1 MDRESQKSKNK
12 PVLASFLMPK
22 AMKDPVYACCKMN
35 YLYLDDLFENLQSTM
50 VGSFYVTMHNNLS
63 DVVKT
68 RDMILGDPF
77 LCQNKFNLKTI
88 TSGKEANDKG
98 IGYKENEK
106 VSFKEGGRGPKV
118 VVKGN
123 RGIKEVLIT
132 EIQED
137 KQ

>member
-1 MDRESQKSKNK
+1 MSN
-12 PVLASFLMPK
+12 LG
-22 AMKDPVYACCKMN
+22 
-35 YLYLDDLFENLQSTM
+35 DLFENLQSTM

-98 IGYKENEK
+98 IRNKEKEI
-106 VSFKEGGRGPKV
+106 VGFKEGGRSPKV
-118 VVKGN
+118 VAKGN
-123 RGIKEVLIT
+123 RGIQEALIT
-132 EIQED
+132 EIQVD